1 MTEWFDLNPEEERVV
16 AAFMSRVANLR
27 TPSSESRIPDSAALW
42 SKARLIQRWDAERR
56 AQRPLD
62 IMQPI
67 EIAGGLVGA
76 GLLLYWSL
84 PYLLRSL

>member
-1 MTEWFDLNPEEERVV
+1 MTGWHDLTSEEERAV
-16 AAFMSRVANLR
+16 AAFMSRVSNLR
-27 TPSSESRIPDSAALW
+27 IPNAESRIPAATTLW
-42 SKARLIQRWDAERR
+42 SKAKLIQRWEAERR

-67 EIAGGLVGA
+67 EIAGGLVAA

-84 PYLLRSL
+84 PYLL

>member
-1 MTEWFDLNPEEERVV
+1 MTDWFDLNPEEERAV

-27 TPSSESRIPDSAALW
+27 IPDLESRIPDPAALW
-42 SKARLIQRWDAERR
+42 CKAKLIQRWEAERR

-67 EIAGGLVGA
+67 EIAGGLVAA

-84 PYLLRSL
+84 PHFL